1 MYFAR
6 HENQNWDKN
15 RQWYNKKQK
24 SLMKERSA
32 IQLKNDFLYYK
43 VGNGKRKINNIFLN
57 QNDQYM
63 TETKKHSSFILK
75 EKLIKVVDLSR

>member
-1 MYFAR
+1 
-6 HENQNWDKN
+6 
-15 RQWYNKKQK
+15 
-24 SLMKERSA
+24 MKERSA